1 MQERVILL
9 KVSELVRLVVQKEK
23 KKRKKLKY
31 TSKKNKYTLE

>member
-31 TSKKNKYTLE
+31 TNKKE

>member
-23 KKRKKLKY
+23 KEEEVKVYK
-31 TSKKNKYTLE
+31 